1 MGENLRTI
9 QLYFY
14 VTEKENEII
23 KERMKESGV
32 INLSHYL
39 RKMAISGNIIHLDM
53 TDIRAVSRLLSSCS
67 NNLNQYVRP
76 AHETGNIYAT
86 DIEDLNERLNEV
98 TKQFKAILQGFVK
111 LMSMVDLG
119 MTVFFTTSFQ
129 VTKAGERCPSLS
141 GYFFCIMP
149 I

>member
-9 QLYFY
+9 QLHFY

-53 TDIRAVSRLLSSCS
+53 TDIRAVSRLLTISINMSGRRMR
-67 NNLNQYVRP
+67 Q
-76 AHETGNIYAT
+76 ETFT
-86 DIEDLNERLNEV
+86 RL
-98 TKQFKAILQGFVK
+98 I
-111 LMSMVDLG
+111 
-119 MTVFFTTSFQ
+119 
-129 VTKAGERCPSLS
+129 
-141 GYFFCIMP
+141 
-149 I
+149 